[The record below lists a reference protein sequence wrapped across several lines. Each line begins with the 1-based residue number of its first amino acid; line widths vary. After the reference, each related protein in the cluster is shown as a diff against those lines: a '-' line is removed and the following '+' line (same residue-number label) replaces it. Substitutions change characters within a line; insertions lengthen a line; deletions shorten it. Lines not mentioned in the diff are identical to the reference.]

1 MDGVHVIHNFQN
13 LITPMAEL
21 RLIARLSCAI
31 FFISSPD
38 KIAIVNS
45 VKPQK
50 DSMEIGK
57 KKTLQSTIQ
66 LCLPILGGIF
76 WFAKGLSFPTTVG
89 KLTQFTWFV
98 SSNMGLQT
106 LNSLSLGKSSLE
118 PQTTIYKR
126 LFQLDNSQSL
136 HRKWLFHQTSIF

>member
-57 KKTLQSTIQ
+57 KKPCSRQYNCVSPFL
-66 LCLPILGGIF
+66 
-76 WFAKGLSFPTTVG
+76 VG
-89 KLTQFTWFV
+89 FF
-98 SSNMGLQT
+98 GLQ
-106 LNSLSLGKSSLE
+106 K
-118 PQTTIYKR
+118 
-126 LFQLDNSQSL
+126 D
-136 HRKWLFHQTSIF
+136 